1 MKEEANQET
10 SVSAFQEPAA
20 TRRVVR
26 ILFRASL
33 ATSIA
38 LGLACV
44 ATAPPLEPQYEALV
58 DRSRNLEGLLNRYA
72 TVTGNKLAT
81 GGKTTFKAFFKPSGL
96 IIVHATTAYENG
108 DNRVTNA
115 YYDKAQP
122 FYTIARTTRKFEGDT
137 ELQIFFDATGKLTY
151 SRFQK
156 DGALAPMPEGEAQQL
171 VRRTRDLASDAIQ
184 ARGPGHKIGFDLGA
198 LNELG
203 LTGPPLRSIQYRY
216 CIPAN
221 EDDAKKVQEIDRTAQ
236 IDREASNP
244 CGGDQWQATCETH
257 QAGFRKVLMELAT
270 LPFVKEIQPISKP
283 QP

>member
-10 SVSAFQEPAA
+10 SVSAFKKLAA
-20 TRRVVR
+20 TRRIVR
-26 ILFRASL
+26 VLFRASL

-38 LGLACV
+38 FSLACV

-72 TVTGNKLAT
+72 TVTGNKLAPD
-81 GGKTTFKAFFKPSGL
+81 GKTTFKAFFKPSGL

-108 DNRVTNA
+108 DTRMTNA

-122 FYTIARTTRKFEGDT
+122 FYTIARTTRKFEGET
-137 ELQIFFDATGKLTY
+137 LLQVFFDATGELIY

-156 DGALAPMPEGEAQQL
+156 DGALAPMPEGEAQEL
-171 VRRTRDLASDAIQ
+171 VRRTRNLASDALQ
-184 ARGPGHKIGFDLGA
+184 ARGPGHKIGFDLGY

-203 LTGPPLRSIQYRY
+203 LMGPPLRSVQYRY

-221 EDDAKKVQEIDRTAQ
+221 EDDAKKIQEIDRTAE
-236 IDREASNP
+236 IDRENTNP
-244 CGGDQWQATCETH
+244 CGSDQWQATGDTH
-257 QAGFRKVLMELAT
+257 QAGFKKVLIGLAT
-270 LPFVKEIQPISKP
+270 LPFVKEIQPIPAAKP
-283 QP
+283 